1 MEVKEMVGT
10 MISGLVFVVIACAAA
25 LACVLIA
32 WAARGAKAEEGR
44 KWVAG
49 LPDLLLYASM
59 IDDGILLLQDGA
71 LMATWRYAGP
81 DLGSATHEE
90 MAALAE
96 RLNSVLKLGSGWLV
110 HCDAIRCEV
119 NEYAKQGAFPDP
131 VTSLID
137 DERRAQF
144 KAEGRHY
151 ESTYFI
157 SLTYLPP
164 MQSEEKVKGFLFK
177 GGAGDNKTAGETAL
191 IYFKD
196 RLGLFHDVL
205 SSQVRVERLLGHRVV
220 GDDGSE
226 TEWISCDL
234 ARYVRRCVTG
244 EDYPFILPA
253 IPVFLHDLIGCVSFK
268 TGIEPMVGSKHIQVV
283 AIDGFPATSFPG
295 ILSALDTLPFEY
307 RWNTRA
313 VLLDPEEVDRESS
326 RLH

>member
-1 MEVKEMVGT
+1 

-119 NEYAKQGAFPDP
+119 NEYAKQGAFPDS

-177 GGAGDNKTAGETAL
+177 GGSRRQQDCWRNRPHLFQRSSRAVPRCPEFAGARGAPPGTPRRWRRWGGNGVDQLRSGAVCAPL
-191 IYFKD
+191 
-196 RLGLFHDVL
+196 RHWRGL
-205 SSQVRVERLLGHRVV
+205 S
-220 GDDGSE
+220 
-226 TEWISCDL
+226 
-234 ARYVRRCVTG
+234 
-244 EDYPFILPA
+244 
-253 IPVFLHDLIGCVSFK
+253 LHPSGN
-268 TGIEPMVGSKHIQVV
+268 PR
-283 AIDGFPATSFPG
+283 FPA
-295 ILSALDTLPFEY
+295 
-307 RWNTRA
+307 
-313 VLLDPEEVDRESS
+313 
-326 RLH
+326 

>member
-1 MEVKEMVGT
+1 MVGT

-268 TGIEPMVGSKHIQVV
+268 TGIEPMVGRQAYSDRGHRRVSG
-283 AIDGFPATSFPG
+283 DEFPWDSCRLWTRCHSSTG
-295 ILSALDTLPFEY
+295 GTRELSCSIRKKRRRSSP
-307 RWNTRA
+307 TR
-313 VLLDPEEVDRESS
+313 
-326 RLH
+326 

>member
-1 MEVKEMVGT
+1 MVDS
-10 MISGLVFVVIACAAA
+10 MISGLVFVVVACAGV

-32 WAARGAKAEEGR
+32 WAARGTKAEEGR

-119 NEYAKQGAFPDP
+119 NEYAKQGAFPDS

-151 ESTYFI
+151 ESIYYI

-164 MQSEEKVKGFLFK
+164 MQSEEKVKGYLFENNRDIKFYDYTKSERRYQDFL
-177 GGAGDNKTAGETAL
+177 DN
-191 IYFKD
+191 
-196 RLGLFHDVL
+196 RLPKNYHLTL
-205 SSQVRVERLLGHRVV
+205 SSHENMALETIDEYITHGGKVTVVFSTPKSKELPKKWKGHKVYD
-220 GDDGSE
+220 GDTS
-226 TEWISCDL
+226 DL
-234 ARYVRRCVTG
+234 R
-244 EDYPFILPA
+244 F
-253 IPVFLHDLIGCVSFK
+253 
-268 TGIEPMVGSKHIQVV
+268 
-283 AIDGFPATSFPG
+283 
-295 ILSALDTLPFEY
+295 
-307 RWNTRA
+307 
-313 VLLDPEEVDRESS
+313 LDPKGFIIGLKAKGKARKDTTGFVVQV
-326 RLH
+326 

>member
-1 MEVKEMVGT
+1 

-119 NEYAKQGAFPDP
+119 NEYAKQGAFPDS

-151 ESTYFI
+151 REHLLHI
-157 SLTYLPP
+157 ADLPSSDAERGEGQGVP
-164 MQSEEKVKGFLFK
+164 LQRWRRGQQDCWRDRPHLFQ
-177 GGAGDNKTAGETAL
+177 
-191 IYFKD
+191 
-196 RLGLFHDVL
+196 R
-205 SSQVRVERLLGHRVV
+205 SS
-220 GDDGSE
+220 
-226 TEWISCDL
+226 
-234 ARYVRRCVTG
+234 
-244 EDYPFILPA
+244 
-253 IPVFLHDLIGCVSFK
+253 
-268 TGIEPMVGSKHIQVV
+268 
-283 AIDGFPATSFPG
+283 
-295 ILSALDTLPFEY
+295 
-307 RWNTRA
+307 RA
-313 VLLDPEEVDRESS
+313 VSRCAEFAGARGAPPGTPCRWRRWGGNGVDQLRSGAVCAPL
-326 RLH
+326 RDG